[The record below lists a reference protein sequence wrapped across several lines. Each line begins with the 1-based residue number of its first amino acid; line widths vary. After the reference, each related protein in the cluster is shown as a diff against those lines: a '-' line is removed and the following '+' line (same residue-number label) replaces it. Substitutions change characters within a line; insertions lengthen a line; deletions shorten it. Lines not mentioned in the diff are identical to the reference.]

1 MDIIDIDKRIY
12 SCNEAICKNIES
24 LQANERGLLSQNIL
38 SQLRNFLEC
47 VFLKIYAA
55 SGNSLIENEYQ
66 NIKNAIKFI
75 NTLQGKYRFLNIFH
89 KLLQISVSHY
99 TLDPDS
105 SERLMLKYY
114 EYLLRVKT
122 FMKDSYGIE
131 LLENLHKFPLNT
143 DTAFTQY
150 YEAIEKVLENKAAI
164 ARKTL
169 QHGRFYIEK
178 LHPVIVNDV
187 IFYEVTFIPAHDKS
201 SKFDRIIAF
210 TKQEI
215 SSYYAVE
222 LHLAEFDI
230 QVLERK
236 MPIVVIVDWSVSI
249 RACEFRNFAKIFGL
263 SQEYGDLKE
272 YSNLMKL
279 LTQSRMNLID
289 LMDASDNFY
298 ANCIKIIREGTRNN
312 LISSLLTTCRSFI
325 SNGGAG
331 TNVLRYL
338 LYHLN
343 NKIIKRQLCVNQ
355 CADLSNLYLKYQCI
369 PFDKIPFNFSL
380 VNHNPSISDLFYCID
395 YSGRKHELFARFIK
409 NNTERNG
416 ALYTSANEVQ
426 HFEEPEILAEK
437 YNGVLY
443 KKHQRLRIE
452 SYKP

>member
-1 MDIIDIDKRIY
+1 MTMDIIDKRIY

-47 VFLKIYAA
+47 VFLKIYVA

-75 NTLQGKYRFLNIFH
+75 NTLQGKYRFLNQFH

-114 EYLLRVKT
+114 EYLLRIKT
-122 FMKDSYGIE
+122 FMKDNYGIE

-150 YEAIEKVLENKAAI
+150 YEAIEKVLENKAVI
-164 ARKTL
+164 ARKTI

-230 QVLERK
+230 QVLECR

-249 RACEFRNFAKIFGL
+249 RACEFRNFAKIFG
-263 SQEYGDLKE
+263 
-272 YSNLMKL
+272 
-279 LTQSRMNLID
+279 
-289 LMDASDNFY
+289 F
-298 ANCIKIIREGTRNN
+298 
-312 LISSLLTTCRSFI
+312 
-325 SNGGAG
+325 
-331 TNVLRYL
+331 
-338 LYHLN
+338 
-343 NKIIKRQLCVNQ
+343 
-355 CADLSNLYLKYQCI
+355 
-369 PFDKIPFNFSL
+369 
-380 VNHNPSISDLFYCID
+380 
-395 YSGRKHELFARFIK
+395 
-409 NNTERNG
+409 
-416 ALYTSANEVQ
+416 
-426 HFEEPEILAEK
+426 
-437 YNGVLY
+437 
-443 KKHQRLRIE
+443 
-452 SYKP
+452 